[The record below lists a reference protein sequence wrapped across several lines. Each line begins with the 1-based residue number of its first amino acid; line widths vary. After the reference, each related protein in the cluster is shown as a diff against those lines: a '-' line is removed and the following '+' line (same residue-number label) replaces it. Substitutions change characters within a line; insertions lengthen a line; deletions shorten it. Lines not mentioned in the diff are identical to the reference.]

1 MIELSATEK
10 NSLIVIKRSAIV
22 FVYGGKNM
30 TIREYLFKNRIPAAK
45 MARDLGVNANYL
57 RVISR
62 DGARPGF
69 ELATKIEL
77 YTGGEVTLKEL
88 RNGK

>member
-1 MIELSATEK
+1 
-10 NSLIVIKRSAIV
+10 
-22 FVYGGKNM
+22 M

-62 DGARPGF
+62 DGVRPGY
-69 ELATKIEL
+69 ELAMKIEL
-77 YTGGEVTLKEL
+77 YTGGAVTIKEL
-88 RNGK
+88 RDGRS